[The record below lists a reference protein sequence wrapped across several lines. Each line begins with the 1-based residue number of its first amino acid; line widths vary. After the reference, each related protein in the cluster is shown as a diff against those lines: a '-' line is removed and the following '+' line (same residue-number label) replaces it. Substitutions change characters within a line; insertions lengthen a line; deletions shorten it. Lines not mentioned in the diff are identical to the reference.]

1 MPIGRLT
8 FLGSESALAAT
19 QAAPSAA
26 PEFEAQLLE
35 AIDEIPLVNT
45 HEHII
50 SEEERMFSRV
60 DFFTVAGH

>member
-1 MPIGRLT
+1 MPMGRLT

-19 QAAPSAA
+19 QAA